1 MIIVSC
7 LSCLLSTMVKEVLQ
21 FLMMMVKHFDYQKG
35 KCLILNID
43 LKCTNSTVELTITKS
58 GGYLPKYNEIKFRIP
73 ISEERDFVI
82 NGNMVNNGF
91 KLNLNNI

>member
-1 MIIVSC
+1 MSC
-7 LSCLLSTMVKEVLQ
+7 LSCLLSTNGQRSITIFDDDGET
-21 FLMMMVKHFDYQKG
+21 FDYQKG

-43 LKCTNSTVELTITKS
+43 LKCTNSTIELTITKS